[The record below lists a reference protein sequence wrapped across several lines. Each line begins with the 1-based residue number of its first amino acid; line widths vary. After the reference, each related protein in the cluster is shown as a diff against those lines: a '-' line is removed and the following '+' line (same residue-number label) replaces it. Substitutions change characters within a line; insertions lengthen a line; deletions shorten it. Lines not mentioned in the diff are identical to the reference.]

1 MNSADS
7 EGEDASA
14 KRERMWAETRERV
27 ERRALIEQAKG
38 ILMFVYGID
47 ADEAF
52 DILRSRS
59 QDDNIKLRLLAEQIV
74 KDMVELG
81 KQNNKGPARRVR
93 FDGLMLTAHQRISKA
108 AERQRDG
115 QCKTGVPMKDLGE

>member
-1 MNSADS
+1 MNNADS
-7 EGEDASA
+7 KGEYPAA
-14 KRERMWAETRERV
+14 KRERMWAETRQRV

-59 QDDNIKLRLLAEQIV
+59 QDDNIQLRLLAEQIL

-81 KQNNKGPARRVR
+81 KHNKSPARRVR

-115 QCKTGVPMKDLGE
+115 QCKTGVPMKDLGG